1 MTSETR
7 IREGLLAELLTE
19 YEKPEDLLGEGG
31 ILEQLTKAL
40 VERAL
45 GAAPRGYPSHHLG
58 YEKGKGRGQK
68 RENQRNGYSQKRV
81 ITENGLLDIEVPRDR
96 AGTFEPQLVP
106 KGDRRLNG
114 FDERIIALYACGMTV
129 REIQAF
135 VVEQYGV
142 EVSPE
147 LISTVTDGVLEE
159 VKEWQT
165 RPLEP
170 LYPVVIFDALRVK
183 IRDEGV
189 VRNKAVY
196 LALAM
201 RRDGYKEVLG
211 LWIEQTEGAKFWL
224 RVMNELKNRG
234 VEDIL
239 IAVVDGL
246 KGFPEAITTVFP
258 QTQVQLCI
266 VHLLRNSLEFVGW
279 KDYKPVIQA
288 LKEVY
293 RAETV
298 AAAQAR
304 LEAFAASEWGQKCP
318 TIAPL
323 WRRHWEQVIP
333 FLAYPQEV
341 RQVIYTT
348 NALESLHMRLRK
360 IIKNRGHFPNDEA
373 ATKLLYLALRN
384 ITREWTMP
392 PRTWK
397 AAMNQFAILFEE
409 RMMRSVA

>member
-1 MTSETR
+1 M
-7 IREGLLAELLTE
+7 
-19 YEKPEDLLGEGG
+19 
-31 ILEQLTKAL
+31 
-40 VERAL
+40 
-45 GAAPRGYPSHHLG
+45 
-58 YEKGKGRGQK
+58 
-68 RENQRNGYSQKRV
+68 
-81 ITENGLLDIEVPRDR
+81 
-96 AGTFEPQLVP
+96 
-106 KGDRRLNG
+106 
-114 FDERIIALYACGMTV
+114 
-129 REIQAF
+129 
-135 VVEQYGV
+135 

-159 VKEWQT
+159 VKEWQN

-170 LYPVVIFDALRVK
+170 LYPVVIFDALRVR

-201 RRDGYKEVLG
+201 RRDGHKEVLG

-246 KGFPEAITTVFP
+246 KGFPEAITAVFP
-258 QTQVQLCI
+258 QTQVQT
-266 VHLLRNSLEFVGW
+266 VHRPS
-279 KDYKPVIQA
+279 
-288 LKEVY
+288 
-293 RAETV
+293 
-298 AAAQAR
+298 AAQFAGVRR
-304 LEAFAASEWGQKCP
+304 LEGLQAGHPGAEGDLPGGNRRSCPRHAWRPLPPRMGSEMSY
-318 TIAPL
+318 IAPL
-323 WRRHWEQVIP
+323 WRRQWEQVIP

-348 NALESLHMRLRK
+348 NALESLHMRPRK

-409 RMMRSVA
+409 RMMRSVV

>member
-1 MTSETR
+1 MTSDTK
-7 IREGLLAELLTE
+7 IRDEVLTELLAG
-19 YEKPEDLLGEGG
+19 YEKPDDLLGEGG

-45 GAAPRGYPSHHLG
+45 GAELSHHLG
-58 YEKGKGRGQK
+58 YEKGDGRRQK

-81 ITENGLLDIEVPRDR
+81 ITENGALAIEVPRDR

-106 KGDRRLNG
+106 KGERRLRG
-114 FDERIIALYACGMTV
+114 FDERIIALYARGMTV

-135 VVEQYGV
+135 VEEQYGV

-159 VKEWQT
+159 VKEWQN
-165 RPLEP
+165 RPLES

-201 RRDGYKEVLG
+201 GRDGHKDVLG

-246 KGFPEAITTVFP
+246 KGFPEAITAVFP
-258 QTQVQLCI
+258 QTQVQTCI

-279 KDYKPVIQA
+279 KDYHAVTGA

-293 RAETV
+293 RAET
-298 AAAQAR
+298 AQAAEQR
-304 LEAFAASEWGQKCP
+304 LEAFAASEWGQKYP

-323 WRRHWEQVIP
+323 WRRQWEHVIP
-333 FLAYPQEV
+333 FLAYPHEV

-373 ATKLLYLALRN
+373 AAKLLYLALRN

-409 RMMRSVA
+409 RMTRSVA